1 MLTKLHGA
9 VERLFLRVYRD
20 AARQLHA
27 ERTNWH
33 KIEILCDS
41 NVLSQ
46 LVTALDYV
54 QRASHAFP
62 DLLHSRLKA
71 IICVDGAMTKTLPVS
86 GTFLIDPKLVSAME
100 IEGLAFMLVQSAA
113 YIDFYARRSF
123 FFPRLFFRGRDRVAW
138 SKASDVA
145 TSLSRERRAGD
156 PGSASV
162 NDS

>member
-1 MLTKLHGA
+1 MLTKLHGV

-27 ERTNWH
+27 ERINWH

-41 NVLSQ
+41 SVWPQ

-54 QRASHAFP
+54 QLASHAFP

-100 IEGLAFMLVQSAA
+100 TEGLAFMLVQSAA
-113 YIDFYARRSF
+113 YIDFYSRRSF

-138 SKASDVA
+138 AKASDVA
-145 TSLSRERRAGD
+145 TGLSRERGTD

-162 NDS
+162 NKF